1 MLSGIAMQPSHLH
14 RLTLRQIDVFLAVC
28 QHRSYSKAADQLALT
43 QPAVSSQMRSLE
55 DLVQQPLFDYIGRQ
69 LYLTAPGELLERAA
83 REIKQ
88 RLVHLEIEL
97 TELHGKLSGTL
108 NIAIES
114 SAEYLLP
121 RYILPFCQQHREA
134 DIVLHVENH
143 QRLLERLQDNLDD
156 LAIMTQVPG
165 DRRLTYTPFA
175 EHQLLAVARPS
186 HPLAKSSQL
195 NLLDLLDYRL
205 LCREPGS
212 GTRQIFENFCREN
225 SLVAGKRRQLGSHQ
239 AILAAL
245 FSDLGDLD
253 DYAVLPRPLV
263 EEALRNHQLIQLPV
277 SSFPIR
283 RSWCSAYPRG
293 KHLNPL
299 ANAFL
304 DSIHTPGSI
313 APTR

>member
-1 MLSGIAMQPSHLH
+1 MQPSYLN
-14 RLTLRQIDVFLAVC
+14 RLTLRQLDVFLAVC
-28 QHRSYSKAADQLALT
+28 QHRSYSKAADHLALT

-55 DLVQQPLFDYIGRQ
+55 ELVQQPLFDYIGRQ

-108 NIAIES
+108 SIAIES

-121 RYILPFCQQHREA
+121 RYILPFCHQHKEA
-134 DIVLHVENH
+134 EIVLHVENH
-143 QRLLERLQDNLDD
+143 QRLMERLQENLDD

-165 DRRLTYTPFA
+165 DRSLNYTPFA
-175 EHQLLAVARPS
+175 EHQLLAVARPT
-186 HPLAKSSQL
+186 HPLAHSTQL
-195 NLLDLLDYRL
+195 SLLDLLDHRL

-212 GTRQIFENFCREN
+212 GTRQIFESFCREN
-225 SLVAGKRRQLGSHQ
+225 SLILQRTRQLGSHQ
-239 AILAAL
+239 TILATLLSQA
-245 FSDLGDLD
+245 GDAD
-253 DYAVLPRPLV
+253 EYAILPRPLV
-263 EEALRNHQLIQLPV
+263 EESLRRQQLIQLAV

-304 DSIHTPGSI
+304 NTLHTPD
-313 APTR
+313 ALLNQRP